1 MAEAWAGSNPFL
13 GMQNPYLQK
22 NIDANNADTVRAYNL
37 QVKPNTESA
46 MAASG
51 SFGNSGLMQ
60 MQGEQQRQLAD
71 TLAKQTAATRGQDY
85 TQQMGMYQWDQGF
98 NRDLF
103 NDSFNQNQQGLSNYM
118 GLLAQGNQFNQQD
131 IANQTQIQNTPL
143 QYLSQ
148 FSNLA
153 NGAGGLGGTTTG
165 TQQQTGNPLL
175 GAIGGWGLGSDLS
188 KYFGG

>member
-1 MAEAWAGSNPFL
+1 
-13 GMQNPYLQK
+13 
-22 NIDANNADTVRAYNL
+22 
-37 QVKPNTESA
+37 

-60 MQGEQQRQLAD
+60 MQGEQQRQLAA
-71 TLAKQTAATRGQDY
+71 TLAKQTAATRAQDY
-85 TQQMGMYQWDQGF
+85 AQQQQMYQWDQGF

-118 GLLAQGNQFNQQD
+118 GILEQANRFNQQD

-143 QYLSQ
+143 QYLAQ

-153 NGAGGLGGTTTG
+153 NGAGGLGGTSTG
-165 TQQQTGNPLL
+165 TQQLAGNPLL
-175 GAIGGWGLGSDLS
+175 GAIGGWGLGTDLS